1 MTALRT
7 SLSAQQGISLL
18 VVMVMLL
25 LCSLLALGAA
35 RVGWLNE
42 AMVGNIS
49 DDQRAFLAAE
59 ILMGDAQRDIQT
71 PDRRA
76 ITGGPELFY
85 PLDAATD
92 FTELQNRV
100 AGLPVP
106 CRAGLCFPARLDTLN
121 GTGNTNWWQQGD
133 AVVNA
138 MRAAGATY
146 GQITGVPRNPLQES
160 PLLTPTGNRLAHYW
174 IEAFLLPSNQ
184 VTMAGQV
191 SNTRPY
197 AYRVTVVVDGLKA
210 GTRVVLQSIMS
221 P

>member
-1 MTALRT
+1 MTALRPP
-7 SLSAQQGISLL
+7 LSGQQGISLL

-71 PDRRA
+71 QTRS
-76 ITGGPELFY
+76 ITSGNDLFY
-85 PLDAATD
+85 PLNGAAD
-92 FTELQNRV
+92 ITELQNRV

-106 CRAGLCFPARLDTLN
+106 CRAGLCFPATLDTLN
-121 GTGNTNWWQQGD
+121 GTGTTNWWQQGD

-146 GQITGVPRNPLQES
+146 GQITGVARNPLQES
-160 PLLTPTGNRLAHYW
+160 PLLTPTGDRLAHYW
-174 IEAFLLPSNQ
+174 IEAFLVPPNQ

-191 SNTRPY
+191 SGTRPY